1 MDPHMQMTSTQEM
14 ERLIAFTRKAAEV
27 LRDNNNLV
35 TFTDGDIEPAR
46 IEQERAIGQDIDR
59 IALRCPNHDGGSLR
73 PLKPLDGIDRRPHD
87 QPGLRIDLR

>member
-35 TFTDGDIEPAR
+35 TFTDGDIEPGCLFGVR
-46 IEQERAIGQDIDR
+46 WGIGGDCLLILKIDEFAP
-59 IALRCPNHDGGSLR
+59 IINMQQALR
-73 PLKPLDGIDRRPHD
+73 
-87 QPGLRIDLR
+87 